1 MLLWKVCILINWYE
15 LRSNVLCGLLKW
27 FSLKKGI
34 NDFFF
39 FWQLFNI
46 IGFLGPVNKRTDN
59 VIQGINRYPK
69 YKKYTPTQTLAKVLV
84 HSFYVGVFRMCIFT
98 VTRANTELCA
108 QNGNVSKWLTNWKKV
123 ICTLNNWGLVT
134 QIIFHSN
141 LGRTSSP
148 GHKNIYSFK
157 SHCVIMPK
165 VCRDS
170 EKHVPLFLQDLKKI
184 LAGRWYP
191 CLVWQDLLFQL
202 PYLNNTARMQV
213 DR

>member
-84 HSFYVGVFRMCIFT
+84 HAFVWVCLECAYSQLREQILNSVHRMEMSASDLPT
-98 VTRANTELCA
+98 
-108 QNGNVSKWLTNWKKV
+108 GKKLSALW
-123 ICTLNNWGLVT
+123 TTGAW
-134 QIIFHSN
+134 
-141 LGRTSSP
+141 
-148 GHKNIYSFK
+148 
-157 SHCVIMPK
+157 
-165 VCRDS
+165 
-170 EKHVPLFLQDLKKI
+170 
-184 LAGRWYP
+184 
-191 CLVWQDLLFQL
+191 
-202 PYLNNTARMQV
+202 
-213 DR
+213 